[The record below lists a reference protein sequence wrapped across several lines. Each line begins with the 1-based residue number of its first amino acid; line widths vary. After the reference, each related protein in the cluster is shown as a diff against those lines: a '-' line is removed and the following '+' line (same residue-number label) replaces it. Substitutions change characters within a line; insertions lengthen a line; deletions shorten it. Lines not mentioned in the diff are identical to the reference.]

1 MTKLSMAL
9 YKQRLF
15 HFEISG
21 IWGKDTKRL
30 TKFGNS
36 KN

>member
-9 YKQRLF
+9 YEQRLF

-21 IWGKDTKRL
+21 TWGKDTKRP